1 MGSFYPSRPSER
13 NGNQVIIGNQES
25 DRSPIIDGSNT
36 ASPTLVSKT
45 KQHFLVR
52 FIAET
57 IAVAAIS
64 ALTYYLR

>member
-1 MGSFYPSRPSER
+1 MGTSFYPSGPSEGNR
-13 NGNQVIIGNQES
+13 NQIIIGNL
-25 DRSPIIDGSNT
+25 DGPHT

-45 KQHFLVR
+45 KQHILVR